1 MKSLTTA
8 QITIDNI
15 ESMDEI
21 PLILFKDLVG
31 KGKVIKPQIQRC
43 SEEKKYLQK
52 EMAILTRTV
61 DILKTICV
69 NYGQNIDENQP
80 TNQQMMNT
88 QNLHEARTLL
98 AEIEQTLKQKRQMLQ
113 PKVQELNQL
122 KRQQTQLETDLQI

>member
-1 MKSLTTA
+1 
-8 QITIDNI
+8 
-15 ESMDEI
+15 
-21 PLILFKDLVG
+21 
-31 KGKVIKPQIQRC
+31 
-43 SEEKKYLQK
+43 
-52 EMAILTRTV
+52 MAILTRTV

-88 QNLHEARTLL
+88 QSLHEARTLL

-113 PKVQELNQL
+113 PKIQELNQL